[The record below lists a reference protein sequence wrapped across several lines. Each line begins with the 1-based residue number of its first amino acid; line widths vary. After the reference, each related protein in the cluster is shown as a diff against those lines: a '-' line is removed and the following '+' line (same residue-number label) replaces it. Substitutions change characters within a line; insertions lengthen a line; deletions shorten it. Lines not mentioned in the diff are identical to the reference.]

1 MKILKTLAPHLLAV
15 ITFIVITFL
24 YFPPLMEGK
33 VIRQGDIM
41 QYIGMSKEISDF
53 REKTGEEALWT
64 NSMFGGMP
72 AYQISVVY
80 HQNVAKKINNIISL
94 QLPVPA
100 VYLFLALVGF
110 YILMLVMGAN
120 IWIAVAG
127 AIAFGFSSY
136 FFIIEAAG
144 HNSKAHAM
152 TFIAP
157 IIAGV
162 ILAYRGRFLLG
173 AAIFALFLALQLN
186 ANHLQITYYTAIT
199 ILIFGIVELIYSLK
213 EKQLARFFKASS
225 LLGVVAIIAAFTN
238 FTNMLLTYE
247 YGKESTRGKSELT
260 ANQSDKTTG
269 LDKSYIL
276 NDYSYG
282 IFETF
287 NLFIPNFYGGGN
299 SDVGTNS
306 ESYKWLK
313 DNGVPNAKEIS
324 KQMPTYWGPQ
334 RFTAGPVY
342 LGAVVIFLFVLGL
355 FIINGRYKWWIVA
368 ATCLSVLLAWGL
380 HFKWFSDLFIDFFPG
395 YNKFRTVSMI
405 LVIAEFT
412 VPLLG
417 MLAFIKIIKGE
428 VEKTRLNKVL
438 LYSLYITGG
447 FALLVALMP
456 GILGLDFISD
466 KDVRLGWP
474 QPLVDALTSDRRML
488 LRNDAFRSLAFVL
501 LTGGLIWLLIQNK
514 IKAVW
519 AAVILALLFLLD
531 LGTVGKR
538 YLNADNFV
546 SKREAKQP
554 YTPSNADL
562 MILQDKE
569 ISYRVANFTVDPF
582 NDASTSYF
590 HKSIGGYHGAK
601 LKRYQ
606 ELIENQIGKQNM
618 QVFNMLN
625 TKYFIV
631 PGQDNQPTAQ
641 LNPEALGNAWFVN
654 SAKIVNNADEEMNAL
669 TKLNTKNEVV
679 VDKRFQKLLSKT
691 TFAPDS
697 QSSIKLTA
705 YQPNYLIY
713 NISTKSDQLA
723 VFSEIYYDKGWN
735 AYMDGKPA
743 PYFRANYVLRGMII
757 PAGNHKLE
765 FKFEPQSYKIGEN
778 VSLASSI
785 LLVLFLLSAL
795 GFEAYKAIKEDKSL
809 KTE

>member
-15 ITFIVITFL
+15 IVFIVITFL

-80 HQNVAKKINNIISL
+80 HHNVAKNINNIISL
-94 QLPVPA
+94 KLPVPA
-100 VYLFLALVGF
+100 VYLFLALLGF
-110 YILMLVMGAN
+110 YILMLAMGAN

-157 IIAGV
+157 IMAGV
-162 ILAYRGRFLLG
+162 ILAYRGRYLLG

-186 ANHLQITYYTAIT
+186 ANHLQITYYTAII
-199 ILIFGIVELIYSLK
+199 ILIFGIVEFIYSQK
-213 EKQLARFFKASS
+213 EKQLLRFVKASA

-247 YGKESTRGKSELT
+247 YGKLSTRGKSELT
-260 ANQSDKTTG
+260 TNKADKTSG

-282 IFETF
+282 VLETF

-306 ESYKWLK
+306 ESYKWLNN
-313 DNGVPNAKEIS
+313 NGVPNAKEIS

-342 LGAVVIFLFVLGL
+342 IGAVVIFLFVLGL

-368 ATCLSVLLAWGL
+368 ATCLSILLAWGL
-380 HFKWFSDLFIDFFPG
+380 HFQWFSNLFIDFFPG

-412 VPLLG
+412 VPLLA
-417 MLAFIKIIKGE
+417 MMAFIKIIKGE
-428 VEKTRLNKVL
+428 IEKSQLTQSL
-438 LYSLYITGG
+438 LFSLYITAG
-447 FALLVALMP
+447 FALLVVVLP
-456 GILGLDFISD
+456 GLFGDFTSD
-466 KDVRLGWP
+466 KDARLGWP
-474 QPLVDALTSDRRML
+474 QPLIDALTADRKML
-488 LRNDAFRSLAFVL
+488 LRNDALRSLIFVL
-501 LTGGLIWLLIQNK
+501 FTGGLIWLIIQNK

-519 AAVILALLFLLD
+519 ASVILALLFLLD

-538 YLNADNFV
+538 YLNADHFV

-562 MILQDKE
+562 MILQDKSL
-569 ISYRVANFTVDPF
+569 SYRVANFTVDPF

-606 ELIENQIGKQNM
+606 ELIEHQMGKQNM

-631 PGQDNQPTAQ
+631 PDQNNQPTAQ

-654 SAKIVNNADEEMNAL
+654 SVKIVNNADEEMNAL
-669 TKLNTKNEVV
+669 TKLNAKTELV
-679 VDKRFQKLLSKT
+679 VDKRFQNLISKT
-691 TFAPDS
+691 SFATDS
-697 QSSIKLTA
+697 LSSISLTA
-705 YQPNYLIY
+705 YQPNFLTY
-713 NISTKSDQLA
+713 NTKAKTEQLA
-723 VFSEIYYDKGWN
+723 VFSEIYYEKGWN
-735 AYMDGKPA
+735 AYLDGKNV
-743 PYFRANYVLRGMII
+743 PYFRGNYVLRAMVI

-765 FKFEPQSYKIGEN
+765 FKFEPQSYKTGEK

-795 GFEAYKAIKEDKSL
+795 GFEVYKAIKEEKSL
-809 KTE
+809 KAQ